1 MEIFLNIQKQ
11 ISESK
16 TFETNSTPENT
27 ANYFSPK
34 RKKKIVFLE
43 RRFGPTLA
51 TV

>member
-34 RKKKIVFLE
+34 RKKIVFLE